1 MDRNDRN
8 TTDQAAHK
16 RAVRRG
22 GDVQRSAGEKSG
34 QVRRPTG
41 SRSAVTPMKRDSEN
55 VRKPSE
61 QAGRAQGSLRRG
73 PVGTAS
79 DPAAGRAQ
87 RRVGV
92 SSDPAARSAQR
103 RTGATS
109 DPAARSAKR
118 RTGAS
123 SDPAA

>member
-79 DPAAGRAQ
+79 SFGKFFPCDYLRG
-87 RRVGV
+87 
-92 SSDPAARSAQR
+92 
-103 RTGATS
+103 
-109 DPAARSAKR
+109 
-118 RTGAS
+118 
-123 SDPAA
+123 